1 MNKLELAEQR
11 LRAALDDVDAH
22 EELHGADPSDP
33 GQLERRNR
41 LIRTAEKAGE
51 AFEAAKAYDAKIEA
65 VRQAAQDPRNVEAG
79 TAPMVNTRTA
89 NPWASIGEGIVSR
102 NASTAD
108 LVSRAESAMERTPEI
123 VPEGGDRI
131 VEAMRAHQ

>member
-1 MNKLELAEQR
+1 MNKLEQAEQR

-33 GQLERRNR
+33 GQAERRNR

-89 NPWASIGEGIVSR
+89 NPWAGIGEGIVSR
-102 NASTAD
+102 NASRAGRFIACPSPTAPGA
-108 LVSRAESAMERTPEI
+108 RP
-123 VPEGGDRI
+123 P
-131 VEAMRAHQ
+131 Q